1 MMKHTF
7 SYGKIEKEN
16 NERAS
21 KVSIGVVTYY
31 GSFKKQ

>member
-1 MMKHTF
+1 VKHTF
-7 SYGKIEKEN
+7 SYDRIKKEN
-16 NERAS
+16 SESAS